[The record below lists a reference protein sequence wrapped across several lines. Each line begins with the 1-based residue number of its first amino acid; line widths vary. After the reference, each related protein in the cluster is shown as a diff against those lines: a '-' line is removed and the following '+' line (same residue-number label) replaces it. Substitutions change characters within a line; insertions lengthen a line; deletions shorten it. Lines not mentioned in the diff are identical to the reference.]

1 MQKKYHKLL
10 KKNRI
15 ILGVNIK
22 ADAQNYIIY

>member
-1 MQKKYHKLL
+1 MQKKYYKFL
-10 KKNRI
+10 KNRI

>member
-1 MQKKYHKLL
+1 MQKKYYKLL
-10 KKNRI
+10 KNRI

>member
-1 MQKKYHKLL
+1 MQKKYYKLL
-10 KKNRI
+10 KNRN